1 MTSMSFVDVFNWLE
15 ALVLRAGSFLVT
27 FITSPSILNDYIK
40 LGVVLAVTI
49 LLEIAARKN
58 WRVRYG
64 SRNFRV
70 DMLYFVFYYGGFY
83 HLLALDVDVQAA
95 HRPGEH
101 LCALA
106 ADESAGRAA
115 DPGADIWS

>member
-1 MTSMSFVDVFNWLE
+1 M
-15 ALVLRAGSFLVT
+15 
-27 FITSPSILNDYIK
+27 
-40 LGVVLAVTI
+40 VTI

-83 HLLALDVDVQAA
+83 HLLLWTWMYKRSPA
-95 HRPGEH
+95 
-101 LCALA
+101 
-106 ADESAGRAA
+106 
-115 DPGADIWS
+115 